1 MINEKNLTESKEIN
15 NISSSDVS
23 TKNIFDKMFI
33 YVEIYNN
40 NMDQS
45 DILDEIL
52 KSHGANVQ
60 FLTKFKIT
68 N

>member
-1 MINEKNLTESKEIN
+1 MINENNLTESKEIN

-23 TKNIFDKMFI
+23 TKNIFENMFI

-60 FLTKFKIT
+60 ILI
-68 N
+68 

>member
-1 MINEKNLTESKEIN
+1 MINENNPTDSKEIKN
-15 NISSSDVS
+15 LSSSEPS
-23 TKNIFDKMFI
+23 TKNIFENMFI

-52 KSHGANVQ
+52 KSHGANVN
-60 FLTKFKIT
+60 F
-68 N
+68 